1 MRKKVLLALLVFS
14 ASLPASATAITGA
27 IDSDPGDGMF
37 ATAGW
42 SDGNA
47 SLSWSVKQLGS
58 SWIYDYGWSTTRKEL
73 SHIIFGVSETFTAA
87 NVLEGTSSGWELG
100 WFGDEGN
107 SNPGIPDLIYGMKWE
122 GDGLYDMFRL
132 VSDRAPMWGDF
143 YAKDGKD
150 GGDNVY
156 AYNSSYGLS
165 SDALPEG
172 TAPYGFILV
181 PDTVTSPIPEPHTLA
196 LFGIGSLMIL
206 GKMGKRT
213 RQETVLTT

>member
-14 ASLPASATAITGA
+14 ASLPASAAAITGA

-37 ATAGW
+37 AAAGW

-58 SWIYDYGWSTTRKEL
+58 SWIYDYGWSTTQKDL
-73 SHIIFGVSETFTAA
+73 SHIIFEVSETFTTA
-87 NVLEGTSSGWELG
+87 NVLAGTSSGWKLG

-122 GDGLYDMFRL
+122 GDGLYGMFRL

-165 SDALPEG
+165 SNAPHDGA
-172 TAPYGFILV
+172 APYGFVLV
-181 PDTVTSPIPEPHTLA
+181 PNTVTSPIPEPHTLA

-206 GKMGKRT
+206 GKMGKKI
-213 RQETVLTT
+213 RQETILTT